1 MKFSTFNIDKNLVDF
16 LSSKGYKELSS
27 IQEKAIPSLL
37 ANKSSFV
44 KAPTGSGK
52 TFCYLVPIL
61 NDLDLAKSCQAIIIV
76 PTTLLVDQLYITF
89 RRFSEYKNFKIDVI
103 KDGTSKNVES
113 YNGHII
119 IATPNMFL
127 LNYSKFN
134 LKDLKRLVIDEG
146 DMLIFDGFE
155 DQLVQILTL
164 DLKGS
169 KSLFTASVNEHLNTL
184 VKKYIQ
190 AEKLIEV
197 NQGQITSSNVTHYF
211 VDIKAKDKVD
221 ALITFLK
228 IKKPYKAIVFVS
240 KKNEIDSISE
250 KLNNNGIKHLSI
262 SGNLSKREQNRILK
276 LFSTDNNYNLLLG
289 SDLISRGFDV
299 EDVSDV
305 ISLDLPYDL
314 TYYFHRAG
322 RTGRFDKKGN
332 SYVFYSEADLE
343 KPRELA
349 KKNLNFKYL
358 TLKEDSLKEE
368 RSLSDKA
375 NRPKINNLLLEQEI
389 KKSIYKNKLR
399 SKKVKPNYKKK
410 IKVAIERTKQKHK
423 EDLIKKNISKRNETE
438 GTTFTYYKE
447 DNYIKNKKKQAQKYK
462 KSKNK

>member
-1 MKFSTFNIDKNLVDF
+1 MKFSSFNIDRKLVDF
-16 LSSKGYKELSS
+16 LDSNGYKELSS

-52 TFCYLVPIL
+52 TLCYLVPIL
-61 NDLDLAKSCQAIIIV
+61 NDLDLQKSCQAIIIV

-89 RRFSEYKNFKIDVI
+89 RKFIDYKNFKIDVV
-103 KDGTSKNVES
+103 KDGTSKNVDS
-113 YNGHII
+113 YSGQII
-119 IATPNMFL
+119 ITTPNMFIY
-127 LNYSKFN
+127 NYSKFN
-134 LKDLKRLVIDEG
+134 LKDLKRLIIDEG

-155 DQLVQILTL
+155 DQLVEILQM

-169 KSLFTASVNEHLNTL
+169 KSLFTASVDQHLNTL
-184 VKKYIQ
+184 VKKYIS
-190 AEKLIEV
+190 ADKLIEV
-197 NQGQITSSNVTHYF
+197 NQGQITSNNVTHYF
-211 VDIKAKDKVD
+211 VDIKNKDKIE
-221 ALITFLK
+221 ALIKFLK

-240 KKNEIDSISE
+240 KKNEIDSIS
-250 KLNNNGIKHLSI
+250 KQLNEANLSHLAI

-276 LFSTDNNYNLLLG
+276 LFASDSKYNLLIG

-299 EDVSDV
+299 LDVTDV

-322 RTGRFDKKGN
+322 RTGRFDRKGN
-332 SYVFYSEADLE
+332 SYIFYSENDLT

-349 KKNLNFKYL
+349 KKGLNFKYL
-358 TLKEDSLKEE
+358 VLKEDSLKEE

-375 NRPKINNLLLEQEI
+375 NRPKINNKLLEQEI
-389 KKSIYKNKLR
+389 KKNIYKYKLR

-410 IKVAIERTKQKHK
+410 IKLAIERTKSKHK
-423 EDLIKKNISKRNETE
+423 EDVIKKNIAKRNEIE
-438 GTTFTYYKE
+438 GTSYTYYKE
-447 DNYIKNKKKQAQKYK
+447 DNYIKNKKKQFK
-462 KSKNK
+462 KSK

>member
-1 MKFSTFNIDKNLVDF
+1 MKFSAFNLDKKLVDF
-16 LSSKGYKELSS
+16 LASKGYKELSS

-37 ANKSSFV
+37 NNKSSFV

-52 TFCYLVPIL
+52 TFCYLVPIV
-61 NDLDLAKSCQAIIIV
+61 NDLDISKSCQAIIIV
-76 PTTLLVDQLYITF
+76 PTTLLVDQLYLTF
-89 RRFSEYKNFKIDVI
+89 RRFTSYKNFKIDVI
-103 KDGTSKNVES
+103 KDGTSKNVDS

-119 IATPNMFL
+119 ITTPNMFL
-127 LNYSKFN
+127 LNYNKFN
-134 LKDLKRLVIDEG
+134 LKDLKRLIIDEG

-155 DQLVQILTL
+155 DQLIQIFAL

-190 AEKLIEV
+190 ADKLIEV
-197 NQGQITSSNVTHYF
+197 DQGKITSSNVTHYF
-211 VDIKAKDKVD
+211 VDIKNKDKVD
-221 ALITFLK
+221 SLIKFLK
-228 IKKPYKAIVFVS
+228 IKKPYKTIVFVS
-240 KKNEIDSISE
+240 KKSEIDSISE
-250 KLNNNGIKHLSI
+250 KLNNNDIKHLAISSSI
-262 SGNLSKREQNRILK
+262 SKREQNKILK
-276 LFSTDNNYNLLLG
+276 QFASDNNYNLLIG

-332 SYVFYSEADLE
+332 SYIFYSESDLE
-343 KPRELA
+343 KPKELA
-349 KKNLNFKYL
+349 KKNINFKYL
-358 TLKEDSLKEE
+358 TLKDDVLKEE

-410 IKVAIERTKQKHK
+410 IRVAIERTKQKHK
-423 EDLIKKNISKRNETE
+423 EDLIKKNISKRNELE
-438 GTTFTYYKE
+438 GTSYTYYKE
-447 DNYIKNKKKQAQKYK
+447 DNYIKNKKKEAKKYK
-462 KSKNK
+462 KSK